1 MDGGE
6 AGRARATNS
15 QRPIGLPRH
24 RSHSSLPWSFFRP
37 RSASLSSRDGSGG
50 VGGGDG
56 SGSGGGG
63 GDNGARFTFEKK
75 TAVGTEGY
83 GTATLAVSPGAAAAA
98 AAPAAV
104 SPSTT
109 PGSHLHRDASTRSVG
124 SAATADS
131 KDGMR
136 DTGGGGSHGRPSTF
150 FQSTPGH
157 TRYGE
162 QGGGGSG
169 TGTGFED
176 DGQQHAGGT
185 MFDLP
190 LVKNGL
196 PRGRIRGRCT
206 LVLGSS
212 SGSSLLRLGSVG
224 ALSVGGVASVG
235 GVGVAGVCPRGDRRG
250 NSEGGD
256 GAVGALPSAG
266 GGGGGCGGGGG
277 GRVNKNILA
286 RFFPGGGGRRGRSR
300 SASNGSRSRSVS
312 NGSGSPVK
320 KRGVVDRA
328 ATFPPPA
335 AAAADGSGGDGVAV
349 ANGRPRLSTKSRSDG
364 ARAYSRR
371 RLGGGGESR
380 HDFNPTGCV
389 SM

>member
-1 MDGGE
+1 MLNDNMMCILLGQLLRVTTMEERDPCATLPGVYDAMQNSDVTCLGTDFSSSGEGACWKVYAERQSDREDRVDKMVPRFLVVMVHAEGGQTKHYKL
-6 AGRARATNS
+6 GRARATNS

-63 GDNGARFTFEKK
+63 GGDNGARFTFEKK

-83 GTATLAVSPGAAAAA
+83 GTTTLAVSPGAAAAA

-176 DGQQHAGGT
+176 DGQQRAGGT
-185 MFDLP
+185 IFDLP

-196 PRGRIRGRCT
+196 PRGR
-206 LVLGSS
+206 
-212 SGSSLLRLGSVG
+212 
-224 ALSVGGVASVG
+224 
-235 GVGVAGVCPRGDRRG
+235 
-250 NSEGGD
+250 
-256 GAVGALPSAG
+256 
-266 GGGGGCGGGGG
+266 
-277 GRVNKNILA
+277 
-286 RFFPGGGGRRGRSR
+286 
-300 SASNGSRSRSVS
+300 
-312 NGSGSPVK
+312 
-320 KRGVVDRA
+320 
-328 ATFPPPA
+328 
-335 AAAADGSGGDGVAV
+335 
-349 ANGRPRLSTKSRSDG
+349 
-364 ARAYSRR
+364 
-371 RLGGGGESR
+371 
-380 HDFNPTGCV
+380 
-389 SM
+389 